1 MNRRTLLTVAVT
13 AAAGLAMGAGIADA
27 QQASDLDAIKA
38 ANQAFYA
45 ALSARDVKA
54 MEGVWANKPYV
65 VNIGPRSK
73 TIAVGYADAVAKYWP
88 GAFDTFSQ
96 ITASSS
102 SIAQVQTDGK
112 LAWVIGIETASLQP
126 KTGGDPLKFDAFSTN
141 IFEKDGTRW
150 LMISHHAQIIAK

>member
-54 MEGVWANKPYV
+54 MEGV
-65 VNIGPRSK
+65 
-73 TIAVGYADAVAKYWP
+73 
-88 GAFDTFSQ
+88 
-96 ITASSS
+96 
-102 SIAQVQTDGK
+102 
-112 LAWVIGIETASLQP
+112 
-126 KTGGDPLKFDAFSTN
+126 
-141 IFEKDGTRW
+141 
-150 LMISHHAQIIAK
+150 